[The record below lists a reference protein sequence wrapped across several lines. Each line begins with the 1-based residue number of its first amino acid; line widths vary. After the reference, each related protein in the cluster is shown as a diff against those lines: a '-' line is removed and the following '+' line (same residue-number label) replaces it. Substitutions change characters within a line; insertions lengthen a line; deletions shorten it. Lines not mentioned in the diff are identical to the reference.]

1 MSATKK
7 SNGAGIFSHFTDWL
21 QKSGDKWYKH
31 WIIKNI
37 ICACST
43 LLIILVIFFSM
54 LGLITRHNKELAVPD
69 FTNKNINEALD
80 IADKMQLRLE
90 VVDSIYL
97 PQMKPGMV
105 FRQNPYPGS
114 KVKKNRRILLSINSK
129 RPKMINMPSVV
140 GFFLRQAHSVLS
152 SNSLKVG
159 KLIYV
164 PDIASNNVLEQL
176 YKGNIISPGRKIEGE
191 SEIDLKLGLSES
203 DNTTYVPNLI
213 QLQYS
218 LIKDVLVD
226 NSLNLGR
233 AVFDRNVRNYIDS
246 LNAVVYRQEPEPSN
260 TTVSL
265 GTPVT
270 VYLKKVNE
278 TK

>member
-1 MSATKK
+1 ML
-7 SNGAGIFSHFTDWL
+7 SHFTNWL

-37 ICACST
+37 ICACAT
-43 LLIILVIFFSM
+43 LLIILIIFFSM

-69 FTNKNINEALD
+69 FTNKNINEAAI
-80 IADKMQLRLE
+80 IADNNHLRLE

-97 PQMKPGMV
+97 PKMKPGMV
-105 FRQNPYPGS
+105 FRQNPSPGS
-114 KVKKNRRILLSINSK
+114 KVKKNRRILLSINSTK
-129 RPKMINMPSVV
+129 PKMINMPSTV

-176 YKGNIISPGRKIEGE
+176 YKGYPISPGRKIEGE
-191 SEIDLKLGLSES
+191 SEIDLKLGISENE
-203 DNTTYVPNLI
+203 NTTYVPNLLE
-213 QLQYS
+213 LQYS
-218 LIKDVLVD
+218 LIKEVLVD
-226 NSLNLGR
+226 NSLNLGK
-233 AVFDRNVRNYIDS
+233 AIFDRNIRSYIDS
-246 LNAVVYRQEPEPSN
+246 LNAIVYRQEPEASN
-260 TTVSL
+260 TTVTL

-270 VYLKKVNE
+270 VYLKKDSA